1 MSYRTMQFLFQY
13 KRWLRIISYLLA
25 GYLPLSVDAQ
35 NSGVDSPFARASLSL
50 DSITV
55 TAFRNNYIR
64 AQLPASIVLL
74 TPKEISGMGSLSP
87 LPVFNQ
93 MPGVKM
99 EERSPG
105 SYRLSIRGSLLRSP
119 FGVRNVKMYLN
130 QIPLTDAGGNT
141 YLNLIPVGM
150 LQTIEIIKGP
160 ASSVYG
166 AGTGGV
172 ILLQSGAGL
181 VQENSR
187 NTFTASLIGGSYG
200 LTKQSFGWLHVR
212 DKTQFELFQDRQQA
226 SGYRQQSAMHRD
238 AISARLT
245 KMLKQHRLSLQA
257 LYADLFYQT
266 PGGLT
271 LSQFLQNP
279 SLARPA
285 TTTLPG
291 AIQQNTS
298 VSNQTLW
305 VSLSHEWK
313 LHSKWQIHSFISN
326 LQTRFENPFI
336 TNYEKRSEHNW
347 GAGTNI
353 RYATQWTKTRLE
365 WVSGIEWLQ
374 QQSRIQN
381 FGNRNGKQD
390 TLQFT
395 DQLRVSQWYVYS
407 QLTLRVARWIM
418 ELGISSNQQPF
429 TFQRVS
435 DPLSLQTSRIVP
447 SIPAPRIS
455 ITRSLGRGNIYLLAS
470 RGFSPPTLAEIR
482 PSDGNYYGQL
492 APESGWN
499 LEAGWRI
506 SSANQRWQWEASFY
520 RFALNQAIVR
530 RNNASGAEYFI
541 NAGSTLQQ
549 GIETRLQ
556 WKVLSNKQPRRWE
569 INWQG
574 GCTYQPYYFVQYR
587 QGNVDYSGNPIT
599 GIPPTILF
607 TGLQYH
613 HQKGWYATTQLTANA
628 ALPLNDL
635 SDEYAKA
642 YQLLQAEIGYKF
654 THRQLK
660 WQLFV
665 GADNILNQSYSLG
678 NDINA
683 AGRRYY
689 NAAPAINGFAGIR
702 LISR

>member
-1 MSYRTMQFLFQY
+1 MS
-13 KRWLRIISYLLA
+13 LRILCCLFA
-25 GYLPLSVDAQ
+25 GYFPLVIKAQ
-35 NSGVDSPFARASLSL
+35 DNVGDSGITRSSTPL

-55 TAFRNNYIR
+55 TAFRNNATR

-74 TPKEISGMGSLSP
+74 TSKEISLMGSLSM

-93 MPGVKM
+93 VPGVKM

-141 YLNLIPVGM
+141 YLNLLPVGM

-172 ILLQSGAGL
+172 ILFQSGSEFL
-181 VQENSR
+181 HDSSR
-187 NTFTASLIGGSYG
+187 NRFTASLAGGSYG
-200 LTKQSFGWLHVR
+200 LNKQSFGWLHASGN
-212 DKTQFELFQDRQQA
+212 TQFELYQDRQQA
-226 SGYRQQSAMHRD
+226 SGYRMHAAMHRD

-245 KMLKQHRLSLQA
+245 QSYKQHRISLQV

-271 LSQFLQNP
+271 LSQFQQNP
-279 SLARPA
+279 QSARPA
-285 TTTLPG
+285 TATLPG
-291 AIQQNTS
+291 AIQQNSS

-305 VSLSHEWK
+305 LSASHQWK
-313 LHSKWQIHSFISN
+313 VNAKWQMQSFVSN
-326 LQTRFENPFI
+326 AQTRFENPFI
-336 TNYEKRSEHNW
+336 TNYEKRKEHNW

-353 RYATQWTKTRLE
+353 RYATRWNNHSLE
-365 WVSGIEWLQ
+365 WISGFEWLQ
-374 QQSRIQN
+374 QQSRIDN
-381 FGNRNGKQD
+381 FGNRNGKPD

-395 DQLRVSQWYVYS
+395 DQMRVAQWYVYS
-407 QLTLRVARWIM
+407 QVTFKIAKWIM
-418 ELGISSNQQPF
+418 EVGISSNQQPF
-429 TFQRVS
+429 TFQRIS
-435 DPLSLQTSRIVP
+435 NPFSEQTSRIVP

-455 ITRSLGRGNIYLLAS
+455 ITRRIGSGNVYLLAS

-482 PSDGNYYGQL
+482 PSDGNYYGEL

-499 LEAGWRI
+499 IEAGWRL
-506 SSANQRWQWEASFY
+506 SFSNLRWQWETSFY

-530 RNNASGAEYFI
+530 RNNAAGAEYFV

-549 GIETRLQ
+549 GIETRFQ
-556 WKVLSNKQPRRWE
+556 WQVFSKSALRKWE
-569 INWQG
+569 LHWQG
-574 GCTYQPYYFVQYR
+574 GFTYQPYYFVQYR
-587 QGNVDYSGNPIT
+587 QGNTDYSGNPIT

-607 TGLQYH
+607 TSIQFQ

-642 YQLLQAEIGYKF
+642 YQLFQAELGYKF
-654 THRQLK
+654 SRKHLH
-660 WQLFV
+660 WQLFMGV
-665 GADNILNQSYSLG
+665 DNILHQSYSLG

-689 NAAPAINGFAGIR
+689 TAAPGINGFAGIR